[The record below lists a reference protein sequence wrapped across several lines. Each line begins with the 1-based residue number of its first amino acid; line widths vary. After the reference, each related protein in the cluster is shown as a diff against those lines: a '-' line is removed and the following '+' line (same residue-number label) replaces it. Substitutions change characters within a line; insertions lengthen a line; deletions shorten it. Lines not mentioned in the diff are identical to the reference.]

1 MKRSSPKPTFISTIT
16 IKEYFVNRKM
26 KHLDIGCQIRGCPN
40 KAQFLIG
47 SLTRELQ
54 GEEKWLSVCD
64 NHEREIAEQNIRI
77 VNEAEK
83 RGIAVAEYVGESTTP
98 AKAGGNSPPA

>member
-26 KHLDIGCQIRGCPN
+26 KHLDIGCQIKGCPN
-40 KAQFLIG
+40 KARFLIR

-54 GEEKWLSVCD
+54 GEEKWLSVCVD
-64 NHEREIAEQNIRI
+64 
-77 VNEAEK
+77 
-83 RGIAVAEYVGESTTP
+83 TP
-98 AKAGGNSPPA
+98 PPEGGGFSGYGARHLRALPEPKF